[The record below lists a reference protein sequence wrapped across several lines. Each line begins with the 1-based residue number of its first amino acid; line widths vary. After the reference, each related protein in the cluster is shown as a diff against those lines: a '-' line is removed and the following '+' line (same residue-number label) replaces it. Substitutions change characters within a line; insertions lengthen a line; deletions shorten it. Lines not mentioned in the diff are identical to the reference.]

1 MGSKKKKGKYAGK
14 VKVMESGWPS
24 WLLLLPIVIL
34 LAVLKGSLL
43 GRILLS
49 AALLY
54 FSYFWKK
61 DNPVLAKV
69 ILIVTACMPWFTA
82 LGMTQRQL
90 LLAETL
96 LMYIS
101 IGALLYWNI
110 KYQCSSW
117 PVMAVAGFFLLSLL
131 EISGRYTYVED
142 GMDMQ
147 HWPVYVVCAIAVTV
161 IIGILVFN
169 GVIHLDDDRTSE
181 KVGLCI
187 MAALMGFVLP
197 LVTVNNL
204 NYMLDKSEPTVCEL
218 VIDEKNVETS
228 RHRTDY
234 YLILN
239 NNGQKLKMEVSSS
252 AYYQYETGDKLP
264 VSFYEGAF
272 EKPYYIVE

>member
-1 MGSKKKKGKYAGK
+1 MGGKKKKGKYAGK
-14 VKVMESGWPS
+14 RKILGPE
-24 WLLLLPIVIL
+24 LLGVLLPIPVVIL
-34 LAVLKGSLL
+34 FSALKGSVL

-49 AALLY
+49 CALLY

-61 DNPVLAKV
+61 DNPLLAKA
-69 ILIVTACMPWFTA
+69 ILIIAACMPWFTA

-90 LLAETL
+90 LRAETL
-96 LMYIS
+96 LMYVS

-110 KYQCSSW
+110 KCRCSSW
-117 PVMAVAGFFLLSLL
+117 PVMAVAGFLLLSLL

-142 GMDMQ
+142 AMEML
-147 HWPVYVVCAIAVTV
+147 HWPEYVACAVAVTV
-161 IIGILVFN
+161 IVGILVFN

-228 RHRTDY
+228 RRSTDY
-234 YLILN
+234 CLILN
-239 NNGQKLKMEVSSS
+239 HNGQELKIEVSGST
-252 AYYQYETGDKLP
+252 YYQYETGDKLP
-264 VSFYEGAF
+264 VSLYEGAF
-272 EKPYYIVE
+272 RKPYYIVE